1 MPPDDN
7 FKNRAN
13 AYKKLYVLWTV
24 GIQIVVSVLIGFGM
38 GLMIDRWLDTA
49 PWFMLLFII
58 FGVAA
63 VFLNIDRTLVKA
75 ELGTEEKY

>member
-7 FKNRAN
+7 FQNRAN

-63 VFLNIDRTLVKA
+63 GFLNIYRTLVKD
-75 ELGTEEKY
+75 ELGK

>member
-7 FKNRAN
+7 FKNRAS
-13 AYKKLYVLWTV
+13 AYKKLYVLWSV

-38 GLMIDRWLDTA
+38 GLALDRWLNTA

-63 VFLNIDRTLVKA
+63 GFLNVYNTLVKD
-75 ELGTEEKY
+75 ELGK

>member
-63 VFLNIDRTLVKA
+63 GFLNIYRTLVKD
-75 ELGTEEKY
+75 ELGK